1 LQARLTLG
9 GFWQRI
15 DAVQADRDRSPDGV
29 SCGPTRLILVA
40 ARKPF
45 GSKAFAMNSMFYFG
59 DARWMARPDRQQLW
73 GLALGRPSARLHL
86 ATRYACLEDPA
97 LRATVALLVVV
108 QGVVNPQE
116 LLPCIRCG
124 LATCGW
130 CEACGPL
137 WTSRNPAED
146 GRPAFPICYM
156 CDCEQRVCPECEE
169 VGFTWAGARR
179 EYHGI
184 YPEIYRFKVGG
195 TWQAHVAE
203 MERSWIRRQFG
214 SSAWW
219 CPQVRTQAALPASRD
234 DGQDVTMTAEH
245 DVLDEPDLDSTGSES
260 MDVTP
265 FPAEGVQYRSFAMGS
280 ADVAGR
286 ATWAAS
292 PSSEASRQGPALC
305 DFEDDESLRSPPG
318 VASSVASTTHTL
330 LAQPPPGQANDV
342 WL

>member
-1 LQARLTLG
+1 
-9 GFWQRI
+9 
-15 DAVQADRDRSPDGV
+15 
-29 SCGPTRLILVA
+29 
-40 ARKPF
+40 
-45 GSKAFAMNSMFYFG
+45 
-59 DARWMARPDRQQLW
+59 
-73 GLALGRPSARLHL
+73 
-86 ATRYACLEDPA
+86 
-97 LRATVALLVVV
+97 
-108 QGVVNPQE
+108 
-116 LLPCIRCG
+116 
-124 LATCGW
+124 
-130 CEACGPL
+130 
-137 WTSRNPAED
+137 
-146 GRPAFPICYM
+146 M

-179 EYHGI
+179 EYHDI

-280 ADVAGR
+280 AVAGR

-318 VASSVASTTHTL
+318 MASSVASTTHTVP
-330 LAQPPPGQANDV
+330 AQLPPGQANDV